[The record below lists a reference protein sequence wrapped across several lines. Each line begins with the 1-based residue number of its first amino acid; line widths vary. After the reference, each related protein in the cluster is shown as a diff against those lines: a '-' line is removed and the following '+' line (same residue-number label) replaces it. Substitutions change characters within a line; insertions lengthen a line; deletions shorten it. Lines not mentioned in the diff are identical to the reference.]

1 MWTHRDDLAIKLL
14 TKQQVQLYFTRI
26 ITSTSAFARKPDP
39 AALNYLVQNYN
50 LNRAATAMIG
60 DRSLDVQAGQNAKLT
75 TIYFDVDQ
83 LHDAPNADYVVQ
95 DLTQIIPL
103 FTH

>member
-1 MWTHRDDLAIKLL
+1 
-14 TKQQVQLYFTRI
+14 
-26 ITSTSAFARKPDP
+26 
-39 AALNYLVQNYN
+39 
-50 LNRAATAMIG
+50 MIG
-60 DRSLDVQAGQNAKLT
+60 DRSLDVQAGQNAQLT